1 MYPICISSYYLLYCQ
16 MSIVVLGARAGLGLV
31 PIHLKAVAGRSGFCL
46 ISLGVHI
53 YLISAVFDSLCFC
66 YLDLDFC
73 LG

>member
-1 MYPICISSYYLLYCQ
+1 MY
-16 MSIVVLGARAGLGLV
+16 SIAKCLSWFWGARAGLGLA

-53 YLISAVFDSLCFC
+53 YLICAVFDSLCFC